1 MWGPKCGLSP
11 VLGQQCPLSSK
22 LYPSSPQISGYCLM
36 SSRRRAREIVLQ
48 MLYEAD
54 LNGSR
59 DADAMHRF
67 IRSRMQGHRALS
79 EFAIQLLDGTLDA
92 RSEVDEHL
100 GKLAKQWSLK
110 RMAVVDRNIM
120 RLAAFEMLHA
130 ITPGKVAVN
139 EAVLLAKRYGE
150 AKSPKFVNGILDRLM
165 KQIETQDQ

>member
-1 MWGPKCGLSP
+1 
-11 VLGQQCPLSSK
+11 
-22 LYPSSPQISGYCLM
+22 
-36 SSRRRAREIVLQ
+36 
-48 MLYEAD
+48 
-54 LNGSR
+54 
-59 DADAMHRF
+59 
-67 IRSRMQGHRALS
+67 MQGHRALS
-79 EFAIQLLDGTLDA
+79 EFAIQLLDGTLDS